1 MARRPAKNTSRAPT
15 AGDRV
20 IVLAGKELLL
30 RQEYTRV
37 VREALEAAHGS
48 IDQFRFDGNTGA
60 AEVLDECRSFGL
72 MASHKLVIVD
82 EADQF
87 VKDTTRPLLE
97 RYCAGPSEGAT
108 LLLRGDTWRAGNL
121 DKAIGEI
128 GVIVDCKEVSPAD
141 AARWLGG
148 RAERAHGV
156 KIDRDAANALVE
168 RVGASLA
175 TLDTELAKLAT
186 NVGAGASGAQT
197 ITMREVGELV
207 GLTREQ
213 ELWGAQSALLS
224 GDAGVAIGQ
233 IRAILDTNPKGAHV
247 PLTYACSDLGR
258 KLALASAGK
267 RSGLGPG
274 QVASALKLW
283 GEARDLLPG
292 AAGRMDAGEARALFD
307 AASEADVAQKSG
319 LGRPARTLEALAG
332 RFTTALSAQNARP
345 GRPPRR

>member
-1 MARRPAKNTSRAPT
+1 MARRPAKSASRAPT
-15 AGDRV
+15 ADDRV

-37 VREALEAAHGS
+37 VREALDTAHGG
-48 IDQFRFDGNTGA
+48 IDQFRFDGNADA
-60 AEVLDECRSFGL
+60 AAVLDECRSFGL
-72 MASHKLVIVD
+72 MAGHKLVIVD

-87 VKDTTRPLLE
+87 VKDSTRPLLE
-97 RYCAGPSEGAT
+97 RYCEGPSDGAT
-108 LLLRGDTWRAGNL
+108 LLLRADTWRAGNL
-121 DKAIGEI
+121 DKLIEQV
-128 GVIVDCKEVSPAD
+128 GVIVDCKEVAPAD

-156 KIDRDAANALVE
+156 TIDRDAANALVE

-186 NVGAGASGAQT
+186 NVGAGKT
-197 ITMREVGELV
+197 ITIREVADLV

-213 ELWGAQSALLS
+213 ELWSAQSALLT
-224 GDAGVAIGQ
+224 GDAGVAISQ

-247 PLTYACSDLGR
+247 PLTFACSDLGR

-267 RSGLGPG
+267 QSGLGPG

-283 GEARDLLPG
+283 GDARQAVPA
-292 AAGRMDAGEARALFD
+292 AAGRMDAAEARRLFD
-307 AASEADVAQKSG
+307 ASSEADVAQKSG
-319 LGRPARTLEALAG
+319 LGSPARTLEMLAV
-332 RFTTALSAQNARP
+332 RFTTALAAGG
-345 GRPPRR
+345 GRNPQRGAGSRR